1 MSHQRYD
8 LAIVGAGTAGL
19 EIAKNASRSGF
30 KVCLIEQGSSEGKSF
45 LNKIPLLSGK
55 LLQNDKHCL
64 GFRSKKQAGLGNRE
78 LPILQ
83 GTGFGGSSLI
93 NGNVSYLGFE
103 KRFEDVFSFWP
114 KNIFQ
119 RVKKHIYHNPNF
131 SYNRE
136 FGYSDELTNIFYKT
150 LNKIAVPEVAD
161 LDNVIEGCAKIH
173 LNIQG
178 SRRYNFSNDFKENAK
193 HKNIEKLANTRAIKI
208 FFKDK
213 YASGVECENLVT
225 KAKIIV
231 NAKKIILSAG
241 TIFSPLILMRSG
253 IGDPKDICKVDIP
266 LKIEQQHVGKH
277 LKDHANFRIEFDCKG
292 FDTLNQKTRGIKL
305 FIEFVKYITSK
316 NSILKSPGATLAWNK
331 SSFNKKASINNL
343 VRYHLVHFTQERSL
357 LSSKGIKFQ
366 KNQRASLGCFQVF
379 PRSEGSISFDNKNK
393 IQIDPNYLSN
403 KYDRELACEAF
414 QSAVELLKKA
424 GFAESGKNFN
434 KDDIER
440 NIGSETFSGYHLI
453 GTNRMGRDKNS
464 GVVDESFKVFGTN
477 NLYVCDASIFPDFV
491 STHQY
496 LPTLAASKIF
506 CLKQGFLND

>member
-30 KVCLIEQGSSEGKSF
+30 KVCLIEQGYSEGNSY

-64 GFRSKKQAGLGNRE
+64 SFISKKQTGLGDRE

-83 GTGFGGSSLI
+83 GIGFGGSSLI

-103 KRFEDVFSFWP
+103 KRFKEVFSLWP
-114 KNIFQ
+114 KNMFQ
-119 RVKKHIYHNPNF
+119 RVKKLIYHNTNF

-136 FGYSDELTNIFYKT
+136 YGYSDDLTNIFCKT

-161 LDNVIEGCAKIH
+161 LDNFIEGWAKIH
-173 LNIQG
+173 LNIKG
-178 SRRYNFSNDFKENAK
+178 SKRYNFSNDFKENAK
-193 HKNIEKLANTRAIKI
+193 HQNIEKLANTRAIKI
-208 FFKDK
+208 FFKDNH
-213 YASGVECENLVT
+213 ASGIECENLIS
-225 KAKIIV
+225 KAKVVV

-253 IGDPKDICKVDIP
+253 IGDKKNVYKAGAP
-266 LKIEQQHVGKH
+266 LMIQQEHVGKH
-277 LKDHANFRIEFDCKG
+277 LKDHANFRIEFDCMG
-292 FDTLNQKTRGIKL
+292 FDTLNQKTRGLKL
-305 FIEFVKYITSK
+305 FFEFVKYIASK
-316 NSILKSPGATLAWNK
+316 NSIFKSPGATLAWNK
-331 SSFNKKASINNL
+331 TSFNKEASINDL

-357 LSSKGIKFQ
+357 LSSKGIRFQ
-366 KNQRASLGCFQVF
+366 KDQRASLGCFQVF
-379 PRSEGSISFDNKNK
+379 PRSEGSISFDNKNE

-403 KYDRELACEAF
+403 KYDIELSYKAF
-414 QSAVELLKKA
+414 QSAIHLLKKV
-424 GFAESGKNFN
+424 GFAKSGKYFIN
-434 KDDIER
+434 DDIKR

-453 GTNRMGRDKNS
+453 GTNRMSKNKNS